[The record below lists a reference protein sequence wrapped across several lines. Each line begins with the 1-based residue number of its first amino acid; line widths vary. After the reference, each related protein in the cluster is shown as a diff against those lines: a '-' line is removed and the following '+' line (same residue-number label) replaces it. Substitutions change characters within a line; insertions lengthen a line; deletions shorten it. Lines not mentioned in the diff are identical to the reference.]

1 MTAVA
6 GAWFHWN
13 CRSGDSMVQN
23 KQTSKR
29 GVFFSMDALFALFV
43 VLSLI
48 SMLSLF
54 SFDSS
59 SQEMTM
65 LSMHSQAGDAID
77 VLAKTTLGDIGHEQI
92 ARHLYSEGLFAAKD
106 RNKTLLDAIGT
117 LWASND
123 TTNISLSSNVS
134 RLIGPLLPANTYWA
148 FLIDNDTIYNSSTL
162 GDGRFVSGV
171 SRRLA
176 SGYKLSEPVIG
187 YVSRAFLSTLRGR
200 QAAAYAFFGG
210 FVGQGNLTI
219 YVRDI
224 PGNSSI
230 QDLYVELNLGSD
242 ADLYVNGNYCESLIK
257 SPGAFT
263 VDNWTLNSCLGSI
276 NPGADN
282 AFQLYFTGSNQS
294 LHFLGGGFIKVT
306 YNTDQM
312 APPVTS
318 NARYYFPGINGVIN
332 LYDSFY
338 VPGNISAMT
347 AYMHFRSNQ
356 QAFLNLGNH
365 RIMTALGNDSVQII
379 NLGNAQLD
387 ALLDYQ
393 NLSSVTVPLRMGIF
407 ANGTGE
413 GNMSN
418 ADVILITDVSGSMA
432 WRIGYDDSTSGQVR
446 ACNDSKLFQSDTQRL
461 ALAKCVDGVFID
473 SILNTPGPR
482 IGLVSFSD
490 NANSYESLTNNGAYL
505 KGRVDLYSAGGGTC
519 ICCAIN
525 RAYNILNSQ
534 SYTGRTKYIV
544 VMTDGI
550 AGNRCTNIG
559 GWTYDD
565 SPSIYTMYGMKM
577 TGDTGQA
584 VGSSGRI
591 VSRSGGL
598 WQTQSSPTSSTL
610 YGIDFRNSSF
620 GFAVGYNGV
629 IIRWNVSSWG
639 SQTSPTSSQLNGV
652 SFAASNL
659 AFAAGNGGTVAR
671 WNGSAWAT
679 VNSSTTSNLN
689 AIDMYSSS
697 LGFAV
702 GASGRIIK
710 WNGSAWSTLSSP
722 TTQAL
727 YGISM
732 LSPSLGFAVGQA
744 GRIIKWNG
752 TSWSTASS
760 PVSDT
765 LQGIELYNAT
775 LGFAVGAN
783 GRILVWNGSD
793 WESDTSPESNT
804 LYGVSFSARNL
815 SFATGSNGDIIRWD
829 SAVQCN
835 GISTS
840 GTSVCSGNSADC
852 NTGACTC
859 ASTNAIFSAGR
870 AHTDLNATVHAV
882 GFGPV
887 ESCTI
892 ANVTLRNIALAGNGS
907 YFSSSD
913 PAQLMAIYRLLAQFI
928 LNQSFSGQ
936 ITIVTGNVSTE
947 LFPDSYLAFNFTP
960 ETPALGY
967 REISVPME
975 TPRFPTCQGSFFI
988 PAQFN
993 VSDVRVTSYSSDY
1006 WTDNV
1011 SVLSDATGGVYQQV
1025 FRLADYSSNYQ
1036 GLGDPF
1042 IVQFRASCVSSNRTN
1057 TVYIRTGLGP
1067 GNSSPICSSDNR
1079 AIYNARFTASVPYG
1093 PVLPSL
1099 RGHNV
1104 TVYYDLD
1111 HNGIS
1116 DGVSYV
1122 FYGATLPG
1130 YNSTPVDVGD
1140 LDTSSN
1146 ALDEAFVRLLNK
1158 LNFVVPSGNSGLPG
1172 SANNPI
1178 DVQLS
1183 EEVSVQVTSLSE
1195 VPYMWGPVDMGI
1207 ALWR

>member
-1 MTAVA
+1 MEGGNA
-6 GAWFHWN
+6 GA
-13 CRSGDSMVQN
+13 G
-23 KQTSKR
+23 KR

-48 SMLSLF
+48 SMLSLL

-77 VLAKTTLGDIGHEQI
+77 VLAKTTLGDIGHEGI
-92 ARHLYSEGLFAAKD
+92 ARRLYSDELFDAND
-106 RNKTLLDAIGT
+106 RNKTLLDIIGT
-117 LWASND
+117 LWATND
-123 TTNISLSSNVS
+123 TTNITLSSNVS
-134 RLIGPLLPANTYWA
+134 RLLEPLLPANTYWA
-148 FLIDNDTIYNSSTL
+148 FLIDNDTIYNSSAI
-162 GDGRFVSGV
+162 GEGRFVSGV

-176 SGYKLSEPVIG
+176 SGYKLSEPVVG

-210 FVGQGNLTI
+210 FVGQGNLTT

-224 PGNSSI
+224 PGNASI

-242 ADLYVNGNYCESLIK
+242 ADLYVNGDYCASLIK
-257 SPGAFT
+257 SPGDFT
-263 VDNWTLNSCLGSI
+263 VDNWTLNSCTGSI
-276 NPGADN
+276 SPGADN
-282 AFQLYFTGSNQS
+282 AFQLFFTGDNESVQ
-294 LHFLGGGFIKVT
+294 FIGGGFIKVT

-318 NARYYFPGINGVIN
+318 TSRYYFPGINGVIN

-347 AYMHFRSNQ
+347 AHMHFRSNQ
-356 QAFLNLGNH
+356 QAFLNIGNH
-365 RIMTALGNDSVQII
+365 RIMTADGNDSVQII
-379 NLGNAQLD
+379 DISNAQLD

-418 ADVILITDVSGSMA
+418 ADVILITDVSGSMD
-432 WRIGYDDSTSGQVR
+432 WRIGYEDSTPGEER
-446 ACNDSKLFQSDTQRL
+446 ACNSSNLFQPDTQRL
-461 ALAKCVDGVFID
+461 ALAKCVDRTFID
-473 SILNTPGPR
+473 TILNTTGPR
-482 IGLVSFSD
+482 IGLVSFSN

-534 SYTGRTKYIV
+534 SYAGRTKYIV

-550 AGNRCTNIG
+550 AGNRCTNVG
-559 GWTYDD
+559 GWTDDD
-565 SPSIYTMYGMKM
+565 SPTSYTMYGIKM
-577 TGDTGQA
+577 TGDVGQA

-591 VSRSGGL
+591 VRRSGGA

-629 IIRWNVSSWG
+629 IIRWSGGSWG
-639 SQTSPTSSQLNGV
+639 SQTSPTNKDLNGV
-652 SFAASNL
+652 SFASSSL
-659 AFAAGNGGTVAR
+659 AFAAGASGTIAK
-671 WNGSAWAT
+671 WNGSVWST
-679 VNSSTTSNLN
+679 ISSSTSSNLN

-702 GASGRIIK
+702 GQTGRIIK
-710 WNGSAWSTLSSP
+710 WNGSVWSTLSSP
-722 TTQAL
+722 TSQQL

-732 LSPSLGFAVGQA
+732 LSPTLGFAVGA
-744 GRIIKWNG
+744 SGRIIKWDG
-752 TSWSTASS
+752 SSWSTMSS

-765 LQGIELYNAT
+765 LRGIEMYNST

-783 GRILVWNGSD
+783 GRIIVWNGTD
-793 WESDTSPESNT
+793 WDSDTSPVGNT
-804 LYGVSFSARNL
+804 LYGVSFSAGNL

-840 GTSVCSGNSADC
+840 GTPVCGGTSADC
-852 NTGACTC
+852 DTGACTC
-859 ASTNAIFSAGR
+859 ASTNAIFSAAR
-870 AHTDLNATVHAV
+870 AHNDLNATVHTI

-887 ESCTI
+887 NTCSI
-892 ANVTLRNIALAGNGS
+892 ANTTLLLSAEAGNGS
-907 YFSSSD
+907 YFYSSD
-913 PAQLMAIYRLLAQFI
+913 PAQLMEIYRLLAQFI
-928 LNQSFSGQ
+928 INQSFSGQ

-947 LFPDSYLAFNFTP
+947 LFPDSYFEFNFTP

-967 REISVPME
+967 REINVPME
-975 TPRFPTCQGSFFI
+975 TPRFSTCEGSFFI

-993 VSDVRVTSYSSDY
+993 VSDIRVTSYSTDY

-1036 GLGDPF
+1036 TLGDPF
-1042 IVQFRASCVSSNRTN
+1042 MVQFRASRVTSNRTN
-1057 TVYIRTGLGP
+1057 YVYVSTGLGP
-1067 GNSSPICSSDNR
+1067 GNTSATCSADNR

-1099 RGHNV
+1099 FGHNV

-1111 HNGIS
+1111 HDGIS

-1122 FYGATLPG
+1122 SYGATLPG
-1130 YNSTPVDVGD
+1130 YNSTPVDVSS
-1140 LDTSSN
+1140 LDTSGN
-1146 ALDEAFVRLLNK
+1146 ALDESFVRLLEK
-1158 LNFVVPSGNSGLPG
+1158 LNFVVPAGNSGLAG
-1172 SANNPI
+1172 SSNNPI

-1207 ALWR
+1207 TVWR